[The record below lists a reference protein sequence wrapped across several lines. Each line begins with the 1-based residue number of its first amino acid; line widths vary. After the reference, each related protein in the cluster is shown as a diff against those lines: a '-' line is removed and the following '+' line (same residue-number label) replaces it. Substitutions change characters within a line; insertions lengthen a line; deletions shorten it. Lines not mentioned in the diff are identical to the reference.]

1 MKLKRP
7 IPWPCLAFET
17 MDPSNPG
24 MLPGTSSGY
33 VAALP
38 HPEVVKVKKAKKH
51 KKHHRHDDGESP
63 AMSGGAAGAA
73 AAGLKLKIK
82 LGDDPSSGGGSGRQF
97 NSKKCQFLG
106 LCSIF
111 RGDFWFVFWAVFEV
125 CSL

>member
-1 MKLKRP
+1 
-7 IPWPCLAFET
+7 

-38 HPEVVKVKKAKKH
+38 HPEGVKVKKAKKH
-51 KKHHRHDDGESP
+51 KKHHRHDNGDGESP
-63 AMSGGAAGAA
+63 AMSGGATGAA

-97 NSKKCQFLG
+97 NGMK
-106 LCSIF
+106 
-111 RGDFWFVFWAVFEV
+111 VNFWAYFSGRFLIEI
-125 CSL
+125 LDND

>member
-97 NSKKCQFLG
+97 NSKKNVNL
-106 LCSIF
+106 
-111 RGDFWFVFWAVFEV
+111 WA
-125 CSL
+125 